1 MMSRRLFAA
10 LWIALGLLLGQQAAA
25 LHDLAHAT
33 EQLGSDKKPGTPSKH
48 VCDECFFSAQLSG
61 AVGSHVAIPPV
72 VLGADATVSLRRDD
86 VELPTPRLQF
96 RSQAPPTVL

>member
-1 MMSRRLFAA
+1 MMSRRFFAA

-61 AVGSHVAIPPV
+61 AVGAHVAIPPV
-72 VLGADATVSLRRDD
+72 VLGAGAVAFSRREE
-86 VELPTPRLQF
+86 VQLPAARLNF